1 VQAVVVLTALIF
13 VTVNLVIDLSYRAID
28 PRIGEN
34 NA

>member
-13 VTVNLVIDLSYRAID
+13 VSVNLLIDVAYRLID
-28 PRIGEN
+28 PRIGHD